1 MASPDGED
9 DEAMH
14 AGVAMVR
21 IKEEIGM
28 MPFGEGVAAVADAV
42 VVVIMAVEIIVV
54 AGVKIVGA
62 V

>member
-1 MASPDGED
+1 
-9 DEAMH
+9 
-14 AGVAMVR
+14 MVR

-42 VVVIMAVEIIVV
+42 VVVIMGVEIIVV